1 MEEDM
6 QPRTDPNW
14 SRWLSSLLLALFAAG
29 AVAQE
34 ENATVRPAQTTYRIV
49 PLSPEQAITFVDINA
64 TGQVAFTEY
73 VGGVSRAKF
82 FDGRSVRDI
91 GTLGGPGAIAS
102 AVNDLGQVVGTASV
116 NAAGTLSH
124 AYRWS
129 RQTGMIDL
137 GRRLPGE
144 SSGTDINN
152 FGQVTGGAVF
162 SPGQARRGFLW
173 TPETRT
179 VVNIGTIDLSSY
191 GSALN
196 DAGTI
201 TGLTGGDTI
210 RAFRWTRREGMRII
224 TPIGNE
230 FTTANDINAA
240 GHIVGAAVLT
250 ANPSQPAHAFLWTP
264 REGLIDLGAGFAN
277 RTIAEKINDRDMVI
291 GNVRDFVDFP
301 HGFVWT
307 RETGTTEIG
316 AGQPRTVTYT
326 ADLNKYGQVV
336 GGFGD
341 HAYVWTRAQGVV
353 DLNTVLRAAPEGL
366 VLQGARA
373 ISDNGAIVAQANTG
387 LVLLVPTSAS
397 GSEAPVVGPVRVTGA
412 PRVQALL
419 SFSAAFRDADPGDS
433 HRATWAWGDGA
444 RTTAIVSERSGR
456 ANVSGQHA
464 YRSPGTYTVRLT
476 VTDSGG
482 RSTTVH
488 RNVVV
493 RGPVPLVQR

>member
-1 MEEDM
+1 M
-6 QPRTDPNW
+6 QPRTKPSW
-14 SRWLSSLLLALFAAG
+14 SRWLSPLLLALCAAG
-29 AVAQE
+29 ALAQE
-34 ENATVRPAQTTYRIV
+34 ENAALRPAQTTYRII
-49 PLSPEQAITFVDINA
+49 PLSPEQFITFVDINA

-73 VGGVSRAKF
+73 AGGISRAKF

-91 GTLGGPGAIAS
+91 GTLGGPGAVTR
-102 AVNDLGQVVGTASV
+102 AVNDLGQVAGTSTV
-116 NAAGTLSH
+116 NAAGTLNH

-129 RQTGMIDL
+129 RQTGMVDL

-144 SSGTDINN
+144 SNGEDINN
-152 FGQVTGGAVF
+152 LGQLTGGAVF
-162 SPGQARRGFLW
+162 SPGQARHGFLW

-179 VVNIGTIDLSSY
+179 VVDIGTIDLSSY

-250 ANPSQPAHAFLWTP
+250 ASPSPSVHAFLWTP

-277 RTIAEKINDRDMVI
+277 RTIAEKINDSDMVI
-291 GNVRDFVDFP
+291 GNVRDFVEFP

-307 RETGTTEIG
+307 RETGVTEIG
-316 AGQPRTVTYT
+316 AGQPRTVTGT
-326 ADLNKYGQVV
+326 ADLNNRGQVV
-336 GGFGD
+336 GGFGTR
-341 HAYVWTRAQGVV
+341 AYVWTRARGVV
-353 DLNTVLRAAPEGL
+353 DLNTVLRAAPAGL

-373 ISDNGAIVAQANTG
+373 ISDNGAIVAQGNTG
-387 LVLLVPTSAS
+387 MVLLVPGPAS
-397 GSEAPVVGPVRVTGA
+397 GSEAPVVGPVKVTGA
-412 PRVQALL
+412 SRVQALL
-419 SFSAAFRDADPGDS
+419 NLSAAFTDANPADS

-444 RTTAIVSERSGR
+444 TATGIVSERSGR
-456 ANVSGQHA
+456 GNVSGQHA
-464 YRSPGTYTVRLT
+464 YRSPGTYTVKLT
-476 VTDSGG
+476 VTDSS

-488 RNVVV
+488 RSVVV
-493 RGPVPLVQR
+493 GGPVPPEQR